1 MKPHVIAIIQDV
13 IFPLMSYSDADEE
26 LWETDPIEYIREKF
40 DVFDDFSSPVPAA
53 ETLLHNV
60 CKTRKGILN
69 QVMAAFLNVS
79 CLFSLI
85 NNFFGR
91 FFHYSSKNRMKSRK
105 KFFLFAHIKLSIYQ
119 TLSPQIT
126 GT

>member
-79 CLFSLI
+79 CLV
-85 NNFFGR
+85 
-91 FFHYSSKNRMKSRK
+91 
-105 KFFLFAHIKLSIYQ
+105 
-119 TLSPQIT
+119 
-126 GT
+126 